1 MDNGMGD
8 ILIGITGRRAVCT
21 FSCNGNDLSPVRY
34 FNFRGMDIE
43 AWDSLDELRADKKVC
58 KYYIPKGT
66 KVLLKR

>member
-1 MDNGMGD
+1 MDNGTGD

-43 AWDSLDELRADKKVC
+43 AWDSLDELRVETQALE
-58 KYYIPKGT
+58 YYIPKRI
-66 KVLLKR
+66 KVLVKR